1 MENPLFLD
9 VRKNEE
15 FEEGCIPES
24 IHIPLDELR
33 ERIHE
38 LPKDRHLIVT
48 CRTGIR
54 SYAAV
59 RILKQSGFELLSNL
73 SGGYITYG
81 HYTAK

>member
-1 MENPLFLD
+1 MENFLCLD
-9 VRKNEE
+9 VRTNEE
-15 FEEGCIPES
+15 FKKGSIPQS

-33 ERIHE
+33 QRIHE

-48 CRTGIR
+48 CQTGIR

-59 RILKQSGFELLSNL
+59 RILKQSGFEQLSNL